1 MKCNKNCYS
10 NWAKLLDKINDSLP
24 LFIKLFLFISIILY
38 LLNIFIPFISLIF
51 ANIPYYTI
59 FFVNIWRLITTSF
72 ITTNIL
78 SIIFSIYF
86 WCQEAIKLE
95 REIGTV
101 KYMLIFFMNSFF
113 IQLIYTIL
121 SLLFSIIMRST
132 TLLKI
137 KMKKSGVRNDGLW
150 PILLCDL
157 TLLCLS
163 NPEEPQKFYFFS
175 FTLKAK
181 YYPLFLFAFF
191 TIISGFR
198 IDLEIL
204 CGIGFGFLFH
214 FHLKKKLLL
223 SNDFVNIIENSPLCK
238 WMKNLKGFTCIR
250 EETIRNNLENL
261 GNISNIRNYT
271 VNEIIEITQNKIKDF
286 KGKVLDAGKE
296 EDKTVN
302 YNNNNNDN

>member
-1 MKCNKNCYS
+1 MKTNNNCNNFE
-10 NWAKLLDKINDSLP
+10 KLFDKINDSLP

-59 FFVNIWRLITTSF
+59 IYVNIWRLFTSSF
-72 ITTNIL
+72 ITTNLL

-86 WCQEAIKLE
+86 WCQEAVKLE
-95 REIGTV
+95 RELGTV
-101 KYMLIFFMNSFF
+101 KYMLIFFMNAFF
-113 IQLIYTIL
+113 IQLIYTFL
-121 SLLFSIIMRST
+121 TLLFSLIMRST
-132 TLLKI
+132 TLLKL

-157 TLLCLS
+157 VLLCLS

-191 TIISGFR
+191 TILSGFR

-204 CGIGFGFLFH
+204 CGIGFAFLFH

-223 SNDFVNIIENSPLCK
+223 SNDFAKVIQNSFLCK
-238 WMKNLKGFTCIR
+238 WMHNLKGFICIP
-250 EETIRNNLENL
+250 EETIKNNLENM
-261 GNISNIRNYT
+261 GNINNIRNCT

-286 KGKVLDAGKE
+286 KGKVLP
-296 EDKTVN
+296 EDNKV
-302 YNNNNNDN
+302 NNNNGNY